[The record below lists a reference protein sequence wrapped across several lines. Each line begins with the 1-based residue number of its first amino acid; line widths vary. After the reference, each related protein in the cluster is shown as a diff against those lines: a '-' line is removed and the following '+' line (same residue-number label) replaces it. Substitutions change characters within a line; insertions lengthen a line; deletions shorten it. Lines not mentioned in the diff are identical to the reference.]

1 MPLLVTLLAVAM
13 RAPVLH
19 VPGALAQVSTHTHG
33 HSSCSLL
40 AVKQGGAVIG
50 TTSLTGVKG
59 STPAACCA
67 ACDANPRCIAFTL
80 SVTSDT
86 EKECWLKDNIKNGTT
101 CLHPTCISGTN
112 GRKPLPPP
120 PPCANFSTDSSCPRS
135 RCTWA
140 NGRCGSPPPPPPPP
154 GPCNTASEAD
164 CGVGA
169 GPYNGSK
176 VYCAAACAWNGSS
189 CLDRKPAAYP
199 MPAND
204 SLLQLAGAGSPLRK
218 LDGIGGAPGVRISF
232 YGDSITWVNQ
242 YEPVIS
248 KALAAGS
255 GTEKLNITINNQGI
269 NGGTA
274 GDLER
279 RGFSPWGHLDPAS
292 KQTNITFA
300 ETLLRDKPQ
309 VVGIQ
314 IGINDFMHVDP
325 FASNASA
332 IGIRPTAAR
341 FQKQMSI

>member
-33 HSSCSLL
+33 HSSCSML

-120 PPCANFSTDSSCPRS
+120 PQCANFSTDSSCPRS

-154 GPCNTASEAD
+154 GPCSTASEAD
-164 CGVGA
+164 CYCGRAVQREQGVLCSGL
-169 GPYNGSK
+169 
-176 VYCAAACAWNGSS
+176 
-189 CLDRKPAAYP
+189 CLE
-199 MPAND
+199 
-204 SLLQLAGAGSPLRK
+204 
-218 LDGIGGAPGVRISF
+218 
-232 YGDSITWVNQ
+232 W
-242 YEPVIS
+242 
-248 KALAAGS
+248 
-255 GTEKLNITINNQGI
+255 
-269 NGGTA
+269 
-274 GDLER
+274 
-279 RGFSPWGHLDPAS
+279 
-292 KQTNITFA
+292 
-300 ETLLRDKPQ
+300 
-309 VVGIQ
+309 
-314 IGINDFMHVDP
+314 
-325 FASNASA
+325 
-332 IGIRPTAAR
+332 
-341 FQKQMSI
+341 